1 MATVDL
7 SSLLKGRV
15 GELVFRTYRGKLI
28 AQSRPTQYHD
38 RNSEAQQKQRGG
50 MRNLIAMYKCMRN
63 DIRDCFEE
71 ATGKQRPYNRFIH
84 HNIKMQTPV
93 LSKKDYDFHRLIP
106 LPYIISNGT
115 LPPLDTTIDGNIIR
129 FTINYKDWE
138 RDDIIRFIEFTTES
152 IDGSPT
158 DKYSCRHDDVIITH
172 PTGQVIERELTH
184 TGLYAFVHIRLF
196 GGIRKISTQSLIPYS
211 ATPLP

>member
-1 MATVDL
+1 MISLTALRKPRASNDHTTASSITTSRCRLQCCRKRTMTFIDLYHYHILYQMAH
-7 SSLLKGRV
+7 
-15 GELVFRTYRGKLI
+15 FRPLI
-28 AQSRPTQYHD
+28 LQLT
-38 RNSEAQQKQRGG
+38 E
-50 MRNLIAMYKCMRN
+50 
-63 DIRDCFEE
+63 
-71 ATGKQRPYNRFIH
+71 
-84 HNIKMQTPV
+84 
-93 LSKKDYDFHRLIP
+93 
-106 LPYIISNGT
+106 T
-115 LPPLDTTIDGNIIR
+115 LR

>member
-93 LSKKDYDFHRLIP
+93 LSKKDY
-106 LPYIISNGT
+106 GT

-158 DKYSCRHDDVIITH
+158 DK
-172 PTGQVIERELTH
+172 
-184 TGLYAFVHIRLF
+184 
-196 GGIRKISTQSLIPYS
+196 
-211 ATPLP
+211 